1 MDSRWW
7 LKNLSRRP
15 YTKIEFSRFEGD
27 PCGWI
32 LKVEIFFKHNQTHDD
47 MMVDISAM
55 YLEGDALDLFA
66 WINSECTL
74 LYWKEFGEALQ
85 ENYSPTEFQN
95 RDEHICSIH
104 QLGTV

>member
-1 MDSRWW
+1 
-7 LKNLSRRP
+7 
-15 YTKIEFSRFEGD
+15 
-27 PCGWI
+27 
-32 LKVEIFFKHNQTHDD
+32 

-74 LYWKEFGEALQ
+74 LYWKEFGEAFQ
-85 ENYSPTEFQN
+85 ENYSPIEFQN
-95 RDEHICSIH
+95 RDEHLCSIH